1 MPRLATLLRPLRMF
15 GSDPAANESCS
26 QPGKPLQCPYC
37 RRILKS
43 DGDFS
48 RHLTLRA
55 SCRREEERAARA
67 QAPSEM
73 DVWSILEALGQA
85 QMQLEAK
92 ERSERSEVGAD
103 VPEANTLEAE
113 AEVEVEV
120 EAEARA
126 TGMEVEGLG
135 EPVPRPG
142 PTAPSESPPIS
153 QAEPN
158 VEPRVPPPSEV
169 HEASPLADTMPGLV
183 FDGKQGNYVERFPDP
198 RAGAPI
204 NDKTACAPDLDAYMA
219 DKGNLGNPW
228 HFDTLELL
236 MTTGLTASG
245 RDQHLK
251 SHLYMGNTPWKSNK
265 MLMED
270 LDKLPHGTG
279 WKIHELNTKVNEKS
293 TKTSYLFTRHIVEVT
308 CEIMANPAFEKYMHF
323 TPERRYK
330 TADRRNRIYGN
341 PWTAK
346 WWWRTQ
352 MRIPDKSA
360 TIVPLIIASDRTRL
374 STMAGGQE
382 AYPLYLSVGNIEKS
396 VRRRTTSKATAL
408 LAYLPV
414 EEFEN
419 AVDTD
424 EKARLKNELTHRA
437 MEKVTEPLRTASKD
451 GVEMLCAD
459 GRFRRGYPIVAGV
472 VGDWPEQCMMGCV
485 AEGGCPKC
493 IQKGKGRGDYRQ
505 HARPRTNAETLE
517 ALRKYRENGDLGELE
532 ELGLKPWWPWWA
544 DLPYVDF
551 AACLMPDLLHQLHQG
566 MVKTHV
572 VRWVRELVG
581 KRRVD
586 QCFASMPRAEGMRHF
601 DKGVSRLKGQWTGR
615 ESREVA
621 KQLLPIAAGQ
631 RSTKLDP
638 DLTGLTRA
646 VLEFS
651 YRASASQM
659 TEEDLDQLEKSLEEV
674 HHFKNV
680 LIREGLFEDDSRF
693 DRIPK
698 LHMLSHYVEAIR
710 EMGTPD
716 NYSTETPEHLHIECA
731 KRGWRASNKV
741 RPTPQM
747 VKFVQRYEALRIHRA
762 HMDRWLGVT
771 EEAANRRR
779 RGRKSRVVL
788 DEEVEAIQA
797 SEGTGMAEVE
807 GETECNIEA
816 EEKER
821 LEEED
826 EAAEGPK
833 VQLEGRRRM
842 GPDANQHV
850 VYLDPALSIAVQ
862 PSAGRVSGAD
872 IVGKYGALNFVRSL
886 HTYLK
891 KHTTRKHL
899 PSFFLPTAHHYFLVW
914 HRLYLHHRP
923 LPFDPEHAKRDV
935 VRARPESPLLHGAFD
950 VALLVHHESEFGIHP
965 RGPFHG
971 MNTTSH
977 ALTPE
982 GQRRTAVVSIYD
994 VVASC
999 HLAPQF
1005 RRLDP
1010 DVQLRISAN
1019 VSVIEASGGD
1029 SPSKRTHGHLL
1040 CATRLDLSRAAQ
1052 SISTDTLGMDLA
1064 TLQDPP
1070 SAMDLIFY
1078 QFRIRHGSLARPPS
1092 HPPQTKTP
1100 AFNLSIHHIR

>member
-15 GSDPAANESCS
+15 GSNLAANESCS
-26 QPGKPLQCPYC
+26 QPGGPLQCPYC
-37 RRILKS
+37 RRVLKS

-73 DVWSILEALGQA
+73 NVWSILEALGQA

-92 ERSERSEVGAD
+92 EGLERSEAQLGED
-103 VPEANTLEAE
+103 VSEANALEAQAE
-113 AEVEVEV
+113 AGAEVEV
-120 EAEARA
+120 EAEAEARA
-126 TGMEVEGLG
+126 GMTETEVEGLG
-135 EPVPRPG
+135 EPIPRPG

-153 QAEPN
+153 RAEPN
-158 VEPRVPPPSEV
+158 VEPGVPPPSEHV
-169 HEASPLADTMPGLV
+169 PTPAREASPLADNMPSLV
-183 FDGKQGNYVERFPDP
+183 FDKKQGNYVERFPNP

-204 NDKTACAPDLDAYMA
+204 NDKTVSALDLDAYMA
-219 DKGNLGNPW
+219 ARGNLGNPR

-236 MTTGLTASG
+236 MTTGLTGSG

-251 SHLYMGNTPWKSNK
+251 SHLYVGNTPWKSNK
-265 MLMED
+265 ALMED
-270 LDKLPHGTG
+270 LDTLPHGAG
-279 WKIHELNTKVNEKS
+279 WKIHELNTNVNEKS
-293 TKTSYLFTRHIVEVT
+293 MKTSYLFTRHIVEVT
-308 CEIMANPAFEKYMHF
+308 CEIMANPAFEKHMHF

-382 AYPLYLSVGNIEKS
+382 AYPLYISVGNIQKS

-419 AVDTD
+419 AVDAD
-424 EKARLKNELTHRA
+424 QKARLKNELTHRA

-493 IQKGKGRGDYRQ
+493 IQKMKGRGDYRQ
-505 HARPRTNAETLE
+505 RARPRTNAETLE

-566 MVKTHV
+566 MVKTHI

-586 QCFASMPRAEGMRHF
+586 QCFASMPQAEGMRHF
-601 DKGVSRLKGQWTGR
+601 DKGVSKLKGQWTGR

-659 TEEDLDQLEKSLEEV
+659 TDEDLDQLEKALEEV

-779 RGRKSRVVL
+779 RGWKSRVVL
-788 DEEVEAIQA
+788 DEEEVECPRQSGEAIQA

-807 GETECNIEA
+807 GDIEA
-816 EEKER
+816 EEREH

-833 VQLEGRRRM
+833 AQLRGRRRT
-842 GPDANQHV
+842 GPDAKQHV
-850 VYLDPALSIAVQ
+850 VYPDPALSIAVK
-862 PSAGRVSGAD
+862 PSAGRISGAG
-872 IVGKYGALNFVRSL
+872 IVDKYGAPNFVRSL
-886 HTYLK
+886 HAYLK

-899 PSFFLPTAHHYFLVW
+899 PSFFLPTARHHFLVW
-914 HRLYLHHRP
+914 HRLYLYHQP
-923 LPFDPEHAKRDV
+923 LPSDPEHAKRDV
-935 VRARPESPLLHGAFD
+935 VRARPESPLLHSAFD
-950 VALLVHHESEFGIHP
+950 VALLVHRENEFGIHLL
-965 RGPFHG
+965 
-971 MNTTSH
+971 S
-977 ALTPE
+977 
-982 GQRRTAVVSIYD
+982 TA
-994 VVASC
+994 
-999 HLAPQF
+999 
-1005 RRLDP
+1005 
-1010 DVQLRISAN
+1010 
-1019 VSVIEASGGD
+1019 
-1029 SPSKRTHGHLL
+1029 
-1040 CATRLDLSRAAQ
+1040 
-1052 SISTDTLGMDLA
+1052 
-1064 TLQDPP
+1064 
-1070 SAMDLIFY
+1070 
-1078 QFRIRHGSLARPPS
+1078 
-1092 HPPQTKTP
+1092 
-1100 AFNLSIHHIR
+1100 